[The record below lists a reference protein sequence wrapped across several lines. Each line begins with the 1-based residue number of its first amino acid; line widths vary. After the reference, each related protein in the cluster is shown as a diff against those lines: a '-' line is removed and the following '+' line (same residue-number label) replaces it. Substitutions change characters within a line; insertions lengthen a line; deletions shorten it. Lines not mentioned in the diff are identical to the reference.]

1 MNDFSELKYQ
11 LPSKESAH
19 YIKIAVDI
27 IRDLQKATP
36 SALVYLLEA
45 SNILLFAGMRSASPY
60 NDFADLSS
68 DDISNL
74 KGLLRLHGIHT
85 CNEATE
91 EGSYSYLLTNL
102 SALKNISCKYSFI
115 AESFPVY
122 SGDNIKDLM
131 LWTFLCERHL
141 ANRMYDLSDSLPI
154 EWSRDYYSPSTLLLG
169 MQLGY
174 PGKAISSLLHSTTSS
189 DKNNSTDMIEVTI
202 DKQDGTAH
210 VTFDVHRS
218 IRQDAEIIETEKLW
232 KTVITGVKKEFDKT

>member
-11 LPSKESAH
+11 QPSKESDY
-19 YIKIAVDI
+19 YIKTAADV

-68 DDISNL
+68 DDISDL

-102 SALKNISCKYSFI
+102 SALLRN
-115 AESFPVY
+115 AQ
-122 SGDNIKDLM
+122 
-131 LWTFLCERHL
+131 H
-141 ANRMYDLSDSLPI
+141 
-154 EWSRDYYSPSTLLLG
+154 
-169 MQLGY
+169 
-174 PGKAISSLLHSTTSS
+174 
-189 DKNNSTDMIEVTI
+189 
-202 DKQDGTAH
+202 
-210 VTFDVHRS
+210 
-218 IRQDAEIIETEKLW
+218 
-232 KTVITGVKKEFDKT
+232 

>member
-74 KGLLRLHGIHT
+74 KLPCLLWRQYERF
-85 CNEATE
+85 N
-91 EGSYSYLLTNL
+91 
-102 SALKNISCKYSFI
+102 AL
-115 AESFPVY
+115 
-122 SGDNIKDLM
+122 
-131 LWTFLCERHL
+131 
-141 ANRMYDLSDSLPI
+141 DLSVRTP
-154 EWSRDYYSPSTLLLG
+154 PS
-169 MQLGY
+169 
-174 PGKAISSLLHSTTSS
+174 
-189 DKNNSTDMIEVTI
+189 
-202 DKQDGTAH
+202 
-210 VTFDVHRS
+210 
-218 IRQDAEIIETEKLW
+218 
-232 KTVITGVKKEFDKT
+232 

>member
-1 MNDFSELKYQ
+1 M
-11 LPSKESAH
+11 
-19 YIKIAVDI
+19 
-27 IRDLQKATP
+27 
-36 SALVYLLEA
+36 
-45 SNILLFAGMRSASPY
+45 
-60 NDFADLSS
+60 
-68 DDISNL
+68 
-74 KGLLRLHGIHT
+74 
-85 CNEATE
+85 
-91 EGSYSYLLTNL
+91 
-102 SALKNISCKYSFI
+102 
-115 AESFPVY
+115 
-122 SGDNIKDLM
+122 KDLM

-174 PGKAISSLLHSTTSS
+174 PGKAISSLLYSITSS

-232 KTVITGVKKEFDKT
+232 KRVITGVKKEFDET